1 MVPPNLPAPPAGVA
15 WYRGP
20 STPAPPGYNPVLL
33 QVSWADEL
41 GDLRPSASWRVAGFA
56 DRSQG

>member
-1 MVPPNLPAPPAGVA
+1 MLSAPLAGVA

-20 STPAPPGYNPVLL
+20 STPAAPGYNPVLL
-33 QVSWADEL
+33 QISWADEL
-41 GDLRPSASWRVAGFA
+41 GDLRPSASWRLAGFA